1 MLKCGSPVQKYSI
14 TLEVGNTSKRW
25 LNTLLSICMVYEY
38 DTILALPFP
47 FPRKIETVHSDKKI
61 DNTTVTLGSC
71 LERESCPCSWV

>member
-1 MLKCGSPVQKYSI
+1 MWQSRVEIFHHIRGGEYQQEMIEY
-14 TLEVGNTSKRW
+14 
-25 LNTLLSICMVYEY
+25 TLLSICMVYEY

-61 DNTTVTLGSC
+61 GNTTVTLDSC